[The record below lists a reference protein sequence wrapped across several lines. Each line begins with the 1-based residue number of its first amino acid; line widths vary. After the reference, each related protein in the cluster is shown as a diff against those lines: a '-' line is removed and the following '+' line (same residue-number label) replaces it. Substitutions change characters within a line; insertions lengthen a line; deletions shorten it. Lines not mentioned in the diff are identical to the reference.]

1 MRSEAEDYLTRLEAL
16 HVSHFGQGSKFIAG
30 NNLSF
35 ADYYWLVT
43 HDYMCHEL
51 GYGEIIS
58 RCAPNLSKCVENTKN
73 NPNLT
78 EYLKA
83 NDKNAYVAMGF
94 AF

>member
-16 HVSHFGQGSKFIAG
+16 HVSHFGHGSKFIAG

-51 GYGEIIS
+51 GYGEMIS
-58 RCAPNLSKCVENTKN
+58 RCAPNLAKCVENTKN

>member
-16 HVSHFGQGSKFIAG
+16 HVSHFGHGSKFIAG

-51 GYGEIIS
+51 GYDEIMS